1 MQTISAFV
9 ARSLLCLS
17 LVVPTLVGGDARA
30 QAWPAKPLRV
40 IVPGAPGTSPDIL
53 ARTLVQ
59 YLGPRLGQSMVVVN
73 QPGGGGNI
81 GHGAAAKAAPD
92 GYTLLVTSDQLSI
105 NQSLFR
111 DLPFH
116 AVDSFIPVV
125 QAIVSPQVLI
135 VTPAFPARD
144 VAGLV
149 SYARANPGKVNFGSP
164 QIGTVGHL
172 AGELLKATQKID
184 IVHIP
189 FQGATAA
196 IKEVIGGQVQMLF
209 VTLPPAVGQIQAG
222 TVRAL
227 AVSTTTRNPGF
238 PDIPTMKELGYP
250 EFDFGAWQGVFL
262 PAGTPADIVTRLNGE
277 LNAVLKDPAANTTLQ
292 KAGFTPVGGSVEQF
306 RTLVSG
312 TIDKW
317 GRVVRDAK
325 LKAE

>member
-1 MQTISAFV
+1 
-9 ARSLLCLS
+9 LLAS
-17 LVVPTLVGGDARA
+17 LVFTSGHALA
-30 QAWPAKPLRV
+30 QAWPAKPFRV

-59 YLGPRLGQSMVVVN
+59 YLSPRLGQPMVVVN

-116 AVDSFIPVV
+116 AVDSFVPVI

-135 VTPAFPARD
+135 VTPAFPAKD

-149 SYARANPGKVNFGSP
+149 AYARANPGKVNFGSP

-172 AGELLKATQKID
+172 AGELLKSSQKID

-227 AVSTTTRNPGF
+227 AVTTTQRSKALPEV
-238 PDIPTMKELGYP
+238 PTLAEAGVP
-250 EFDFGAWQGVFL
+250 EFDVSAWFGFAA
-262 PAGTPADIVTRLNGE
+262 PAGLPPAVLTRLEQALEKVSKVPEIATAMQRQGAE
-277 LNAVLKDPAANTTLQ
+277 PAYLDSKAMAAFMTGDATKWKRVAAYAKITL
-292 KAGFTPVGGSVEQF
+292 
-306 RTLVSG
+306 
-312 TIDKW
+312 D
-317 GRVVRDAK
+317 
-325 LKAE
+325 